1 MIRQANKFD
10 RAEVIEMMQAFRKDS
25 GIKQYKDLDNT
36 EYWETLFAQLLAGHG
51 VIFLDEGKGLIMGL
65 ITPTIWCNKTFA
77 LQELAWYVKPEHRG
91 STTGYRLFKTFIDHA
106 KKLKSEGRI
115 DFFTM
120 SKLSTSP
127 DLNYSKFGFS
137 KMDENWIQ

>member
-10 RAEVIEMMQAFRKDS
+10 RANVIDMMQEFRKAS
-25 GIKQYKDLDNT
+25 GINQYEDLENI
-36 EYWETLFAQLLAGHG
+36 EYWENLFAQLIAGHG
-51 VIFLDEGKGLIMGL
+51 VIFLEPDKGLIMGL
-65 ITPTIWCNKTFA
+65 ITKTIWCNKTFA

-91 STTGYRLFKTFIDHA
+91 SRTGYRLFKKFIEYA
-106 KKLKSEGRI
+106 KKLKSDGRI

-120 SKLSTSP
+120 SKLNTSP
-127 DLNYSKFGFS
+127 DFDYGRFGFS